1 MGEGRDA
8 LTVLVDKPNR
18 KTLTR
23 HRRRWEDNI
32 ETDIQQVGFGSIDW
46 IGLAEDRNS
55 WDALVNEAMNLRFP

>member
-8 LTVLVDKPNR
+8 RMVLVDKGNR
-18 KTLTR
+18 KTLIR

-32 ETDIQQVGFGSIDW
+32 EKDIQHVGFGSIDW

-55 WDALVNEAMNLRFP
+55 WDALVNGVMKLRFP